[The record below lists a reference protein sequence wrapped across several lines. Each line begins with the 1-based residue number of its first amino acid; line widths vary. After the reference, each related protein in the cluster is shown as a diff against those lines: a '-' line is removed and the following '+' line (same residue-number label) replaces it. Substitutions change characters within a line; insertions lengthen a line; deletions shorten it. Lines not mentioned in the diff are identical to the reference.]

1 MVDIQEIFE
10 KFPFGVLVIDY
21 KGEILSSNKIS
32 ERILGIGKPNRK
44 HISDVLPGSN
54 IIKVIKEGDFG
65 IISLKN
71 REDLQLLEISLEPG
85 KLGLALFFS
94 RQDYDQKLI
103 LHSSKMIAL
112 RQELEAVMNL
122 SGELVTI
129 TDGDGMILRV
139 NDACQQMLGVK
150 ESDFVGKSAS
160 LMEEEGIISDSS
172 TKYVIKKK
180 TRVTLNQTTKSGRRL
195 LVVGH
200 PIFSDDGTLNRVI
213 NISKDVTEIS
223 NLKKKLDETKSM
235 LNLYQQELNILQK
248 KDQKIVA
255 KSKAMEKVYEMAC
268 RVADVDATI
277 FLQGETGV
285 GKEVLARAIH
295 NMSNR
300 KEAPFI
306 KVNCGAIPES
316 IMESELFG
324 YAKGTFTGG
333 NRDGKKGLAQ
343 AAHKGTLFLDEIGEL
358 PFNLQAKLLQFLQ
371 DKQFTPLGETKQV
384 AVDVRFIAATNRNL
398 EEMVSE
404 GTFREDLYYRLFVV
418 PIKIPSLTERK
429 EDIPFLINHFL
440 DTYNRKYNL
449 YRSFD
454 NKVVEILIDHEWKGN
469 VRELQNTI
477 ERLVLTANV
486 QTIQLTDLPDKLLQN
501 TPASIDTKDINMNLK
516 QEVEQFEKRIIMKA
530 LETSSTMREASK
542 KLGVDASTITRKV
555 KKYDINVARLQFL
568 L

>member
-1 MVDIQEIFE
+1 MVDIKEIFE

-21 KGEILSSNKIS
+21 KGEILSSNEIS

-71 REDLQLLEISLEPG
+71 RDDLQLLAISLVPG
-85 KLGLALFFS
+85 KLGLVLFFS

-223 NLKKKLDETKSM
+223 NLKKKLDETKSI

-255 KSKAMEKVYEMAC
+255 KSKAMGKVYEMAC

-384 AVDVRFIAATNRNL
+384 TVDVRFIAATNRNL

-501 TPASIDTKDINMNLK
+501 TPASIEIKDINMNLK

-530 LETSSTMREASK
+530 LENSSTMREASK